1 MVRKSQIDF
10 LITIYFIK
18 KMPYIRYF
26 LFLINIYFCFMK
38 SLLFTDLH
46 LSDINISICNDF
58 IDTIINY
65 FRENKDIHNLFF
77 LGDFFDNR
85 KGLSQDVLLTSKKII
100 NRLKEIPKL
109 NIIFIPG
116 NHDKYNPLLKDSY
129 LEIFKDDIFVC
140 NEVGHFKDGNVTY
153 WFFPYFEKEKLQESL
168 DILKDSLN
176 KNKNEINI
184 LLNHLEYTQIP
195 AEITKEFDLIL
206 NGHIHDKEK
215 TPKGEYIGSCFQQNF
230 SEDKYKGFSILDDNL
245 KLKQIIFNPKEYV
258 NQIVDLNIF
267 TEEKAKEF
275 ILNFK
280 EKNPDK
286 YLRIELRGFNKNIS
300 QLKDFCK
307 ENGVDCISKVEI
319 LLNNGEEKE
328 NQISISLFSK
338 EQINK
343 YYEDFKNTQTYS
355 VEVDK
360 ILKNLIFNTL

>member
-153 WFFPYFEKEKLQESL
+153 WFFPYFEK
-168 DILKDSLN
+168 LN
-176 KNKNEINI
+176 
-184 LLNHLEYTQIP
+184 TRM
-195 AEITKEFDLIL
+195 
-206 NGHIHDKEK
+206 G
-215 TPKGEYIGSCFQQNF
+215 
-230 SEDKYKGFSILDDNL
+230 
-245 KLKQIIFNPKEYV
+245 
-258 NQIVDLNIF
+258 
-267 TEEKAKEF
+267 
-275 ILNFK
+275 
-280 EKNPDK
+280 
-286 YLRIELRGFNKNIS
+286 
-300 QLKDFCK
+300 
-307 ENGVDCISKVEI
+307 
-319 LLNNGEEKE
+319 NN
-328 NQISISLFSK
+328 
-338 EQINK
+338 
-343 YYEDFKNTQTYS
+343 
-355 VEVDK
+355 
-360 ILKNLIFNTL
+360 